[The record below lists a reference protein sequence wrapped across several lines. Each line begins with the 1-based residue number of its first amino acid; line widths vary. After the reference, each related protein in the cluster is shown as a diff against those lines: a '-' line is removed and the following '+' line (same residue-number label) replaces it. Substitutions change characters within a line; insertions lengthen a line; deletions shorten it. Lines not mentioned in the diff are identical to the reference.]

1 MILYSSQKFNS
12 FRQIFY
18 KDTKNLVCD
27 EKTFRVDLT
36 FLHGL
41 QKKVRSGT
49 MKLVRK
55 LRQIMQIQEVKIME
69 QKYTVDARGE
79 QCPIPVVKTKK
90 VLDGIQGD
98 AEITVLVDN
107 ETAVQNLTRMGKH
120 AGAEVL
126 SEKKS
131 DQDFLVIF
139 RVKDQ
144 KPSETQEETVECIPD
159 VRGDFVIAVDTAT
172 MGRGND
178 ELGKVLM
185 KGFLFAVTQLEKLPK
200 TMLFYNGGATLTTE
214 DSDSLEDLKSLEAQG
229 VEIKTCGTCLNY
241 YGLTDKLQV
250 GEVTNMY
257 DIVETLAKA
266 AKVVKP

>member
-1 MILYSSQKFNS
+1 MA
-12 FRQIFY
+12 
-18 KDTKNLVCD
+18 
-27 EKTFRVDLT
+27 
-36 FLHGL
+36 
-41 QKKVRSGT
+41 
-49 MKLVRK
+49 
-55 LRQIMQIQEVKIME
+55 E
-69 QKYTVDARGE
+69 QKYTVNAMGE

-90 VLDGIQGD
+90 VLDSIQGD

-131 DQDFLVIF
+131 DKEFHVVI
-139 RVKDQ
+139 RVKDFH
-144 KPSETQEETVECIPD
+144 PASGAQEEVSCIPD
-159 VRGDFVIAVDTAT
+159 AKGDFVIAVDTAT

-185 KGFLFAVTQLEKLPK
+185 KGFLFAVTQLDTLPK

-214 DSDSLEDLKSLEAQG
+214 GSDSLEDLKSLEAQG
-229 VEIKTCGTCLNY
+229 VKIKTCGTCLNY
-241 YGLTDKLQV
+241 YGLTEKLQV

-257 DIVETLAKA
+257 DIVETMTKA
-266 AKVVKP
+266 FKVVKP